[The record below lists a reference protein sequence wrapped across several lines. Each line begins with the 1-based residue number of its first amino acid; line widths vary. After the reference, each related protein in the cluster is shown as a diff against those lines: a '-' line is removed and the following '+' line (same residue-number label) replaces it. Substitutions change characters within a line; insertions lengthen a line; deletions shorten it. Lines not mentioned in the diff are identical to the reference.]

1 VKIEKRFRQETIN
14 PLSEKIASPFAE
26 MDADQEEITPDHAE
40 MDTDQEEITPDHAE
54 MDAHQEEIV
63 PDQEEMDTD
72 RVDYESVLSIY
83 DYLAVNRGFIPV
95 KNHSC

>member
-1 VKIEKRFRQETIN
+1 
-14 PLSEKIASPFAE
+14 
-26 MDADQEEITPDHAE
+26 MDDIQTEI
-40 MDTDQEEITPDHAE
+40 I
-54 MDAHQEEIV
+54 

-72 RVDYESVLSIY
+72 RVDYEFFLSIY